1 MDGAHALS
9 PAHEAPVGS
18 LPKAKDLTHHLNAI
32 TKRRVANKLKEMYKY
47 SGVPGMV
54 SLAGGIPSPAY
65 FPFETLSATILP
77 FDHLPLDNPRV
88 PVKEK
93 KSLLGWLFGSGSS
106 SATPS
111 ITVPKYAK
119 NPTDPYAVQLAT
131 SLQYQM
137 ATGPPAFPK
146 FLREY
151 VATVYKP
158 GYADWDVLLD
168 DGATDGFNKVC
179 DMLLDV
185 GDTILVEEWTYPG
198 AANAYLPY
206 DTTVVGVK
214 MDGEGIIPEDLE
226 SLLADWDESQGRF
239 PRLLYTVPTGQNPT
253 GATMLGERKQAVY
266 NIASKYDLIIV
277 EDEPYFTLYSGA
289 YTPRDSKLSP
299 LAQYQRDLEKKEGK
313 EGNEAFINAL
323 PPTYLR
329 FDTEG
334 RVIRLDTF
342 SKTSC
347 PGSRLG
353 WITSSPLFIERLT
366 RIAESSTQAP
376 SGFATSLTIT
386 LLNTWG
392 LDGYIRWLRGLKGAY
407 TVRRDWLVDSLADV
421 FHLEFEED
429 GVHNPNVLTVAGIGR
444 GATAYARQLPGSSE
458 AQWDEKRGVASPHG
472 KPLVSFV
479 PPTAGMFV
487 WLAVHFDQ
495 HPEFHSLGSDAT
507 NELTRRLWLKLADH
521 LVLFAPGFVFAPD
534 TAKGADTGV
543 GYFRLSYS
551 IITYEESR
559 SAIKT
564 FEEVLVQFLHGK

>member
-1 MDGAHALS
+1 
-9 PAHEAPVGS
+9 
-18 LPKAKDLTHHLNAI
+18 
-32 TKRRVANKLKEMYKY
+32 MYKY
-47 SGVPGMV
+47 AGVPGMV

-77 FDHLPLDNPRV
+77 YDHLPLDNPRV
-88 PVKEK
+88 PAKPK
-93 KSLLGWLFGSGSS
+93 TSLLGWLFGSGSGSS
-106 SATPS
+106 SAAPS
-111 ITVPKYAK
+111 IVIPKYAK
-119 NPTDPYAVQLAT
+119 DPTDPYAIQLAT

-151 VATVYKP
+151 VQTVYKP

-179 DMLLDV
+179 NLLLEV
-185 GDTILVEEWTYPG
+185 GDTVLVEEWTYPG

-206 DTTVVGVK
+206 DTTIVGLK
-214 MDGEGIIPEDLE
+214 MDGQGIIPEELE
-226 SLLADWDESQGRF
+226 SLLANWDESKGRF
-239 PRLLYTVPTGQNPT
+239 PRLIYTVPTGQNPT
-253 GATMLGERKQAVY
+253 GATMLGERKQAIY
-266 NIASKYDLIIV
+266 NIAVKYDLIIV

-289 YTPRDSKLSP
+289 YTPREAKLSP
-299 LAQYQRDLEKKEGK
+299 VAQYQRDLEKKEGK

-329 FDTEG
+329 YDTDG

-342 SKTSC
+342 SKTSA

-366 RIAESSTQAP
+366 RISESSTQAP

-407 TVRRDWLVDSLADV
+407 TVRRDWLIDSLADV
-421 FHLEFEED
+421 FHLEFEQEND
-429 GVHNPNVLTVAGIGR
+429 HNPNVLTVAGIGR
-444 GATAYARQLPGSSE
+444 GATAYARQPAGSSQ
-458 AQWDEKRGVASPHG
+458 ALWDEKRGTSSPYG

-487 WLAVHFDQ
+487 WLAVHLDQ
-495 HPEFHSLGSDAT
+495 HPEYHSLGSDAT
-507 NELTRRLWLKLADH
+507 NELLRRLWLQLADH

-534 TAKGADTGV
+534 QAPEDNTGV

-559 SAIKT
+559 TAIKT
-564 FEEVLVQFLHGK
+564 FEEILVKFLHGRG